1 MEDFFRRFMAS
12 IVVASLLFVPVTALA
27 SQGFVDASALNV
39 RAKPTTQSKILNC
52 LKRGTKVNIVE
63 KQGDWYKI
71 KAGNKTG
78 YVASRYISKET
89 TGSRSAINRNISG
102 ELINIA
108 KNQIGK
114 PYRSRTAGPKSFDCS
129 GFTYY
134 VFNKM
139 GIKLNR
145 SSSAQ
150 TSNGTYIPKSKLRP
164 GDLVFFKTNGTG
176 NISHVGLYIG
186 NGQMIHASSS
196 KGITKDSINSKY
208 YKKRYATARRVL

>member
-1 MEDFFRRFMAS
+1 MEDFFRRFVSS
-12 IVVASLLFVPVTALA
+12 IIIVSLLFIPVIALA

-39 RAKPTTQSKILNC
+39 REKPTTQSKILNC
-52 LKRGTKVNIVE
+52 LKRGTKVDIVKKE
-63 KQGDWYKI
+63 GDWYKI
-71 KAGNKTG
+71 KSGDKTG
-78 YVASRYISKET
+78 YVSSKYISKET

-108 KNQIGK
+108 QSQLGK
-114 PYRSRTAGPKSFDCS
+114 PYRSNTAGPKSFDCS

-150 TSNGTYIPKSKLRP
+150 TNNGTYIPKSKLKP
-164 GDLVFFKTNGTG
+164 GDLVFFKTNGSG

-196 KGITKDSINSKY
+196 KGVTEDSINSKY